1 MSAKTTPRRKIMTV
15 FGTRPEAIKMA
26 PVVQELERHSNA
38 FDVVV
43 ALTGQHREM
52 LTQVLEIFG
61 IEGHYNLEVMTEG
74 QDLYQVTARVLE
86 GMKDVLVKEAP
97 DMVLV
102 HGDTT
107 TSTATALAAFY
118 QQIPVGHVEAG
129 LRSFQRYSPFPEEMN
144 RVLTSQLASLH
155 FAPTSASKQNLLRQG
170 IAEEAVVTTG
180 NTVIDAIIGIAGKEK
195 SSSGI
200 SFDPGRRGIL
210 LTMHRRENFGQ
221 GMEEVCHA
229 LLDILA
235 AVPDVEIIYPV
246 HPNPNVRAVVNKL
259 LSGVERMRLIDPVD
273 YVDFAQLMS
282 QAYMIVT
289 DSGGV
294 QEEAPSLGKP
304 VLVLRECTERP
315 EAVTAGTAR
324 LTGTNRQVIVENV
337 LQLLNEPEQYRRMAQ
352 AVNPYGDGFAARRIA
367 ARIALEFGLD
377 LGDSYV
383 GMDEFWPKSS

>member
-1 MSAKTTPRRKIMTV
+1 MC
-15 FGTRPEAIKMA
+15 
-26 PVVQELERHSNA
+26 
-38 FDVVV
+38 
-43 ALTGQHREM
+43 
-52 LTQVLEIFG
+52 
-61 IEGHYNLEVMTEG
+61 
-74 QDLYQVTARVLE
+74 
-86 GMKDVLVKEAP
+86 
-97 DMVLV
+97 
-102 HGDTT
+102 
-107 TSTATALAAFY
+107 
-118 QQIPVGHVEAG
+118 
-129 LRSFQRYSPFPEEMN
+129 
-144 RVLTSQLASLH
+144 
-155 FAPTSASKQNLLRQG
+155 
-170 IAEEAVVTTG
+170 
-180 NTVIDAIIGIAGKEK
+180 
-195 SSSGI
+195 SS
-200 SFDPGRRGIL
+200 D
-210 LTMHRRENFGQ
+210 
-221 GMEEVCHA
+221 
-229 LLDILA
+229 LA

>member
-1 MSAKTTPRRKIMTV
+1 
-15 FGTRPEAIKMA
+15 
-26 PVVQELERHSNA
+26 
-38 FDVVV
+38 
-43 ALTGQHREM
+43 M

-61 IEGHYNLEVMTEG
+61 IEGDYNLEVMTEG

-86 GMKDVLVKEAP
+86 GMKDVLVREAP

-155 FAPTSASKQNLLRQG
+155 FSPTAASKQNLLRQG
-170 IAEEAVVTTG
+170 IAEEAVFTTG
-180 NTVIDAIIGIAGKEK
+180 NTVIDAIVGIAGKGK
-195 SSSGI
+195 SASGI
-200 SFDPGRRGIL
+200 SFDTGRRGIL
-210 LTMHRRENFGQ
+210 LTMHRRENFGR

-229 LLDILA
+229 LLDILDA
-235 AVPDVEIIYPV
+235 APDVEIIYPV
-246 HPNPNVRAVVNKL
+246 HPNPNVRAVVNKIL
-259 LSGVERMRLIDPVD
+259 ADVDRMRLIDPVD
-273 YVDFAQLMS
+273 YVDFAHLMS
-282 QAYMIVT
+282 QAHLIVT

-324 LTGTNRQVIVENV
+324 LTGTNRQVIVQNV
-337 LQLLNEPEQYRRMAQ
+337 LQLLNEPEQYDRMAQ

-367 ARIALEFGLD
+367 ARIAQEFGLD
-377 LGDSYV
+377 LGGAYADI
-383 GMDEFWPKSS
+383 DEFYHESS